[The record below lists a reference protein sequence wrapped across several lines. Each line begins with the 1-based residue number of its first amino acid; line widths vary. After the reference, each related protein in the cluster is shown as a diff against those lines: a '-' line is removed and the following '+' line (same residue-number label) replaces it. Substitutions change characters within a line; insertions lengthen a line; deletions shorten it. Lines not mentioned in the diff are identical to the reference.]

1 MLYMLGECYLSI
13 CLKDIN
19 QFLKKKSKAWH
30 DICLARLLRAAQA
43 PTSWLWFE
51 YGSRYSIVNIVET
64 NYGLL

>member
-1 MLYMLGECYLSI
+1 MLYMFGECYLSI

-43 PTSWLWFE
+43 PNYLGF
-51 YGSRYSIVNIVET
+51 GMNMGVDIV
-64 NYGLL
+64 